1 LKGKHFFGPVAAS
14 LVLGAGLAPA
24 QDRPVAPGFVAAPAK
39 AAPAA
44 DTSGLRTGPATIAPH
59 WSKYKYPESVPEG
72 AAYYI
77 IEKGDTLW
85 DLSKRFLGNPYLW
98 PQIWDQNRYVKDA
111 HWIYPGDPLTL
122 PKVALVAEQAGG
134 PGTEGGPGELGAEEA
149 GEGPVAGAPRGSEL
163 QPITEEA
170 TMQCAAQVV
179 NDREDES
186 LFVIGA
192 ELGADKIA
200 YADRDILYLSKGSN
214 AGVKPGDIYTLHHVS
229 YKVKHPATG
238 KFLGHKIDTTGWLEV
253 VLVNDET
260 AIGVITQSC
269 QTVHI
274 GDYLK
279 PMERVN
285 VPLVLNRPAATRLT
299 PPSGKLDRVIVD
311 IQDDSTMAGQGSL
324 VTIDAGADS
333 GVAPGNIFTIYR
345 ITYPSIPSPRN
356 VLGELAV
363 LSVKDRTALA
373 KVTMSYAEV
382 MVGDAVELR

>member
-1 LKGKHFFGPVAAS
+1 M
-14 LVLGAGLAPA
+14 
-24 QDRPVAPGFVAAPAK
+24 
-39 AAPAA
+39 
-44 DTSGLRTGPATIAPH
+44 APH
-59 WSKYKYPESVPEG
+59 WSKYKYPEAIPEG
-72 AAYYI
+72 AVYYI

-98 PQIWDQNRYVKDA
+98 PQIWDQNRYVTDA

-122 PKVALVAEQAGG
+122 PKVSLISERAGEAG
-134 PGTEGGPGELGAEEA
+134 EEGAGEEGGLA

-170 TMQCAAQVV
+170 TMQCAANVV
-179 NDREDES
+179 TDREDES
-186 LFVIGA
+186 LFVIGS
-192 ELGADKIA
+192 ELGSDKIA
-200 YADRDILYLSKGSN
+200 LADRDVLYLSKGSN
-214 AGVKPGDIYTLHHVS
+214 AGVKAGDVYTLHHVS
-229 YKVKHPATG
+229 YKVKHPNTG
-238 KFLGHKIDTTGWLEV
+238 KFLGHKVDTTGWVEI
-253 VLVNDET
+253 VLVNEDT
-260 AIGVITQSC
+260 STGVISQAC
-269 QTVHI
+269 QPVHL

-299 PPSGKLDRVIVD
+299 PSSGKLDRVIVD
-311 IQDDSTMAGQGSL
+311 IQDDSMMGGQGSL

-363 LSVKDRTALA
+363 LAVRDRTALA

-382 MVGDAVELR
+382 MVGDSVELR

>member
-1 LKGKHFFGPVAAS
+1 MKGKHFFGLVVASAALS
-14 LVLGAGLAPA
+14 AGWVWA
-24 QDRPVAPGFVAAPAK
+24 QDAPLARPK

-44 DTSGLRTGPATIAPH
+44 DTSGLRTGPATVAPH

-72 AAYYI
+72 AIYYI

-98 PQIWDQNRYVKDA
+98 PQIWDQNRYVTDA

-122 PKVALVAEQAGG
+122 PRVALVSERAGEAG
-134 PGTEGGPGELGAEEA
+134 LEGVGEEGAFGA
-149 GEGPVAGAPRGSEL
+149 GEGPIAGAPRGSEL

-179 NDREDES
+179 SDREDES

-192 ELGADKIA
+192 ELGSDKIA
-200 YADRDILYLSKGSN
+200 YADRDVVYLSKGSN
-214 AGVKPGDIYTLHHVS
+214 AGVKPGDVYTLHHAT
-229 YKVKHPATG
+229 YKVKHPASG
-238 KFLGHKIDTTGWLEV
+238 RFLGHKIDTTGWLEV
-253 VLVNDET
+253 VLVNEESG
-260 AIGVITQSC
+260 IGVISQAC
-269 QTVHI
+269 QPVHI
-274 GDYLK
+274 GDYMK
-279 PMERVN
+279 PLERVN

-311 IQDDSTMAGQGSL
+311 IQDDSMMAGQGSL

-356 VLGELAV
+356 ILGELAV

-373 KVTMSYAEV
+373 KVTMSYSEV